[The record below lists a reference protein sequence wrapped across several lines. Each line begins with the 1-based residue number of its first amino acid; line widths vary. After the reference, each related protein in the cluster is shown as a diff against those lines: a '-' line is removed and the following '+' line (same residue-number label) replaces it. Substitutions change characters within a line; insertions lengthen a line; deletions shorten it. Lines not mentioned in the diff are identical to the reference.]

1 MQNIKTKIMMM
12 SLLAFFMC
20 SYVSGQKSVIT
31 SDLSYESGW
40 EVKSDPDQIPGK
52 IISCPMVDSLK
63 HLYVWTGN
71 SPVDLVL
78 KDSVCF
84 YDLSGKYT
92 ERGIKATRHLTAI
105 WSDTHAK
112 WGIVIKKFPIWIQF
126 GYKDETTG
134 LMVLSRRYRYAKHL

>member
-1 MQNIKTKIMMM
+1 MHTKTAILMM
-12 SLLAFFMC
+12 SLMALFVTA
-20 SYVSGQKSVIT
+20 YGQKQVIT
-31 SDLSYESGW
+31 SDLSYEPGW
-40 EVKSDPDQIPGK
+40 EVKSDIDQIPGK
-52 IISCPMVDSLK
+52 VISCPMVDSLK
-63 HLYVWTGN
+63 QLYIWMGDGPT
-71 SPVDLVL
+71 DLVL
-78 KDSVCF
+78 KDSICF

>member
-1 MQNIKTKIMMM
+1 MHKKTFTIIM
-12 SLLAFFMC
+12 SLLAFCMTN
-20 SYVSGQKSVIT
+20 YVSGQKKVIT
-31 SDLSYESGW
+31 SDLSYEPGW

-105 WSDTHAK
+105 WSDNQMK
-112 WGIVIKKFPIWIQF
+112 WGIVIKKFPLWIQF
-126 GYKDETTG
+126 GYRDDQG
-134 LMVLSRRYRYAKHL
+134 MMVLSRRYRYAKHF